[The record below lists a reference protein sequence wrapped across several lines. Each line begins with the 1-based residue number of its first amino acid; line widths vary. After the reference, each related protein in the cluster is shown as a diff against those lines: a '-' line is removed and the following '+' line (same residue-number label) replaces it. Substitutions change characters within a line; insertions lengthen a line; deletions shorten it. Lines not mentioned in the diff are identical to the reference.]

1 MEERHFYNCATK
13 GLEDDTLFGSTAA
26 FIAGM
31 NRVAICLLLTLESS
45 PLIIMAFCLMDNHVH
60 FILYCTEETCKRFLS
75 LYKRLTEI
83 WLTNHPEQGSPG
95 KKWDIGH
102 WLIKDRDNLIEKIN
116 YVHRNPTAAHMPFTP
131 RGYRWSSGNLLFTD
145 HAFTKSICRK
155 ASDISR
161 NEKRR
166 MFESKVAVPD
176 DWLVLPDGMIWPGCY
191 VSYARVEKLFSSVFN
206 YMYELNKRCEEK
218 VNKEMMTD
226 FISLPDGEI
235 RSKAIELSQQLF
247 STEFL
252 PGLSVDQRIL
262 LAKELRKSMGASS
275 KQIARIVRM
284 NLTELRKLI

>member
-1 MEERHFYNCATK
+1 
-13 GLEDDTLFGSTAA
+13 
-26 FIAGM
+26 
-31 NRVAICLLLTLESS
+31 
-45 PLIIMAFCLMDNHVH
+45 
-60 FILYCTEETCKRFLS
+60 
-75 LYKRLTEI
+75 
-83 WLTNHPEQGSPG
+83 
-95 KKWDIGH
+95 
-102 WLIKDRDNLIEKIN
+102 
-116 YVHRNPTAAHMPFTP
+116 
-131 RGYRWSSGNLLFTD
+131 
-145 HAFTKSICRK
+145 
-155 ASDISR
+155 
-161 NEKRR
+161 

-218 VNKEMMTD
+218 VNKEMMAD

-235 RSKAIELSQQLF
+235 RSKAIELSRQLF
-247 STEFL
+247 GTEFL